1 MKRIALAVLALTASQ
16 ASAQQTRLDVFQTE
30 AAQSFA
36 VLTPGSGP
44 VSVSPEPV
52 ATQESLIDLE
62 ADFEVLRPSSV
73 GGIGYSG
80 IPYVPSWMRNG
91 RSPFMPRMGQD
102 QNPPVDPACMT
113 TGYFPRFG
121 ISGEAQARRLLYFD
135 DIMLAACEARIPFR
149 LFDALVAQESRYRPY
164 ARSSA
169 GAMGLTQLMPGT
181 ARYVGVRDPW
191 NVQENLRGGAR
202 YLREQLDRFGSWEL
216 ALAAYNAG
224 PGNVQKFGGLPPF
237 SETRTYVRTIMAT
250 LDGRAIFQ
258 STPVSMLAA
267 NPFRR
272 VQLAMFSP
280 ASQIPEN

>member
-1 MKRIALAVLALTASQ
+1 
-16 ASAQQTRLDVFQTE
+16 
-30 AAQSFA
+30 
-36 VLTPGSGP
+36 
-44 VSVSPEPV
+44 
-52 ATQESLIDLE
+52 
-62 ADFEVLRPSSV
+62 
-73 GGIGYSG
+73 
-80 IPYVPSWMRNG
+80 
-91 RSPFMPRMGQD
+91 
-102 QNPPVDPACMT
+102 
-113 TGYFPRFG
+113 
-121 ISGEAQARRLLYFD
+121 
-135 DIMLAACEARIPFR
+135 MLAACEAGTPFR

-181 ARYVGVRDPW
+181 AHYVGVRDPW
-191 NVQENLRGGAR
+191 NVQGNLRGGAR

-237 SETRTYVRTIMAT
+237 SETRTYVRTNMAT
-250 LDGRAIFQ
+250 LDGRAIFR

-272 VQLAMFSP
+272 VQLALFSP